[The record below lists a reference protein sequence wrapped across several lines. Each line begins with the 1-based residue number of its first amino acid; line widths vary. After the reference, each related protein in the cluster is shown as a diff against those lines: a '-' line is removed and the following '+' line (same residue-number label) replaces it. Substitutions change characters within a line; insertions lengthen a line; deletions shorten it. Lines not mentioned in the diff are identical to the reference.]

1 MVNSDLVQLTFTGT
15 TWIAEG
21 RRKKK
26 SHIFACIVSKKV
38 VPRDKYV
45 AASANQMAAGREHL
59 PPR

>member
-21 RRKKK
+21 RRKK
-26 SHIFACIVSKKV
+26 SHIYLPAIISKKA